1 MPEAGFAN
9 LLAVTQRCRAPPG
22 GMRRTHD
29 LTTQPGRNT
38 QHAHASTSRRPRGSH
53 GRHLGG
59 RPGLDS
65 RLGRRQPGLR
75 ARRPLNA
82 DHTVTLPLHRGRSGN
97 QTVWFIATEAS
108 DSEHAQSWGT
118 SVSSKLLNARRT
130 AAVQKVTLDP
140 DGTVVFPAT
149 VDFSPDHVIVPGRR
163 GSLRRQQH
171 PEPWAT
177 PGTRR

>member
-1 MPEAGFAN
+1 MPEAGFAD

-22 GMRRTHD
+22 
-29 LTTQPGRNT
+29 
-38 QHAHASTSRRPRGSH
+38 
-53 GRHLGG
+53 
-59 RPGLDS
+59 
-65 RLGRRQPGLR
+65 
-75 ARRPLNA
+75 
-82 DHTVTLPLHRGRSGN
+82 
-97 QTVWFIATEAS
+97 EAS

-149 VDFSPDHVIVPGRR
+149 VDFSPDHVIVPGLK
-163 GSLRRQQH
+163 GFPPRQQH